1 MSDEELGWRW
11 LPDVLEALLLPED
24 ERKKLKRYKE
34 PPPEM
39 DWKTAYLVF
48 LEDTW
53 LYCGDAGAVVRHLE
67 LDDETEDALPA
78 LETWLKTAKHRDTF
92 KIGEFIIAVFEAPA
106 DFLEVWEANMPEFDG
121 W

>member
-1 MSDEELGWRW
+1 
-11 LPDVLEALLLPED
+11 
-24 ERKKLKRYKE
+24 
-34 PPPEM
+34 M
-39 DWKTAYLVF
+39 DWKTVYLVF
-48 LEDTW
+48 HKGTW

-92 KIGEFIIAVFEAPA
+92 KIGEFIIIASEAPA
-106 DFLEVWEANMPEFDG
+106 DFLEVCEDNMPEFVG

>member
-34 PPPEM
+34 PPPGM
-39 DWKTAYLVF
+39 DWKTCYLVF
-48 LEDTW
+48 EGGRFLYLQRREDVITSLEGDSEIEEDLPELARW
-53 LYCGDAGAVVRHLE
+53 LE
-67 LDDETEDALPA
+67 
-78 LETWLKTAKHRDTF
+78 TAKHRDTYE
-92 KIGEFIIAVFEAPA
+92 IGDFAVVVFEAPKL
-106 DFLEVWEANMPEFDG
+106 FIEVCEDNMPEFVG